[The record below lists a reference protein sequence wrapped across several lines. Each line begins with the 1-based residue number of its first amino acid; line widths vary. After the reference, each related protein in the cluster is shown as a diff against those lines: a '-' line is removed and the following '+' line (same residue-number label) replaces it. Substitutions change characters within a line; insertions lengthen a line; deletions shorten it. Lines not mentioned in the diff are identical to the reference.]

1 MSNDG
6 TPMRRRND
14 TARRTRA
21 GTARRRARRGA
32 NTANVNCPRER
43 QEIDL
48 GPLMGYLGYALR
60 RAQLTAYADFIAT
73 LGEVAISP
81 GEFGVL
87 TIIHQNPGLRPADV
101 CSALGILKPN
111 FVSVLSSLER
121 RDLVERRDSQNDR
134 RAFALHLTASGT
146 AVLQRARS
154 LQAEHEARL
163 VKKIGARGR
172 TQLLQLLN
180 KLADSF

>member
-1 MSNDG
+1 MSNVG
-6 TPMRRRND
+6 MPMRKRND
-14 TARRTRA
+14 TVRRTRA
-21 GTARRRARRGA
+21 RLGA
-32 NTANVNCPRER
+32 GAAKQDRPRDR
-43 QEIDL
+43 QEIDVS
-48 GPLMGYLGYALR
+48 PLLGYLGYALR
-60 RAQLTAYADFIAT
+60 RAQLAAYADFIAA

-87 TIIHQNPGLRPADV
+87 TIINQNPGLRPADV
-101 CSALGILKPN
+101 CTALSILKPN
-111 FVSVLSSLER
+111 FVAVLASLEQ

-134 RAFALHLTASGT
+134 RAFALHLTPSGT
-146 AVLQRARS
+146 ALLQHART

-172 TQLLQLLN
+172 TELLRLLN

>member
-1 MSNDG
+1 MPENG
-6 TPMRRRND
+6 MPMRKRND
-14 TARRTRA
+14 TARQTRA
-21 GTARRRARRGA
+21 GPSQRRARPGVGA
-32 NTANVNCPRER
+32 ANSDC
-43 QEIDL
+43 QEIDV
-48 GPLMGYLGYALR
+48 GPLAGYLGYALR

-87 TIIHQNPGLRPADV
+87 TIISQNPGLRPADV
-101 CSALGILKPN
+101 CTALGILKPN
-111 FVSVLSSLER
+111 FVAVLASLER
-121 RDLVERRDSQNDR
+121 RDLVERRDAQNDR

-146 AVLQRARS
+146 EILQRACT

-163 VKKIGARGR
+163 VKKLGARGR
-172 TQLLQLLN
+172 AQLLHLLN

>member
-1 MSNDG
+1 VNNDEEG
-6 TPMRRRND
+6 SGDRQKID
-14 TARRTRA
+14 T
-21 GTARRRARRGA
+21 
-32 NTANVNCPRER
+32 
-43 QEIDL
+43 

-60 RAQLTAYADFIAT
+60 RAQLTAYADFIAA
-73 LGEVAISP
+73 LSEVAISP

-101 CSALGILKPN
+101 CTALGILKPN
-111 FVSVLSSLER
+111 FVAVLASLER
-121 RDLVERRDSQNDR
+121 RDLVERRDSKSDR

-146 AVLQRARS
+146 ALLQRART

-172 TQLLQLLN
+172 TELLRLLN
-180 KLADSF
+180 KLADAS

>member
-1 MSNDG
+1 M
-6 TPMRRRND
+6 PMRKRND

-21 GTARRRARRGA
+21 GPKPRRAR
-32 NTANVNCPRER
+32 PSDR
-43 QEIDL
+43 QAIDV

-87 TIIHQNPGLRPADV
+87 TIINQNPGLRPADV
-101 CSALGILKPN
+101 CAALGILKPN
-111 FVSVLSSLER
+111 FVAVLASLEQ

-146 AVLQRARS
+146 ALLQHART

-172 TQLLQLLN
+172 TELLRLLN
-180 KLADSF
+180 KLVDSP

>member
-1 MSNDG
+1 MHCKSALEGCVNNDEEG
-6 TPMRRRND
+6 SDDRSK
-14 TARRTRA
+14 
-21 GTARRRARRGA
+21 
-32 NTANVNCPRER
+32 
-43 QEIDL
+43 IDA

-60 RAQLTAYADFIAT
+60 RAQLTAYADFIAA

-101 CSALGILKPN
+101 CTALGILKPN
-111 FVSVLSSLER
+111 FVAVLTSLER
-121 RDLVERRDSQNDR
+121 RGLVERRNSQNDR
-134 RAFALHLTASGT
+134 RAFALHLTARGT
-146 AVLQRARS
+146 ALLQRART

-172 TQLLQLLN
+172 TELLRLLN
-180 KLADSF
+180 KLADSS